1 VKNLAVSPR
10 RRGKSRLNKPH
21 VGQYLKASAMAG
33 VAAAPV
39 SVLANFS
46 GDYAVTPPPPGS
58 YSNAAATGTFGN
70 WNASLPGMGLVGSTT
85 LDTTGAPNQISL
97 STFSNNGPDHDYKFL
112 TTAAATGLVSFDF
125 TAVLN
130 NNNASASFVDETTM
144 TSSPLTGS
152 GLFSIP
158 VASGD
163 MFGFEL
169 TASYVNGHSG
179 SAALTISN
187 FSAPEPSTGVPDNGS
202 ALALLAF
209 GFVGLLAFRMKI
221 RPAS

>member
-1 VKNLAVSPR
+1 
-10 RRGKSRLNKPH
+10 
-21 VGQYLKASAMAG
+21 MAG

-39 SVLANFS
+39 SVMANFS
-46 GDYAVTPPPPGS
+46 GNYAVTAPPPAV
-58 YSNAAATGTFGN
+58 YSGAGATGTFGQ
-70 WNASLPGMGLVGSTT
+70 WNATLFSVSLSSGPTS
-85 LDTTGAPNQISL
+85 LDTTGAPDQISL
-97 STFSNNGPDHDYKFL
+97 STSAHGDAAPSQNYKFL

-130 NNNASASFVDETTM
+130 NSNASASFVDATTM
-144 TSSPLTGS
+144 TSTPLTGS
-152 GLFSIP
+152 GLFSLP

-163 MFGFEL
+163 TFGFEL
-169 TASYVNGHSG
+169 TASYTSFNG

-202 ALALLAF
+202 TLALLAF
-209 GFVGLLAFRMKI
+209 GFVGLLAFRMRI